1 MKLNH
6 VLLSRVIHKACLLS
20 VIQLGRMSSFDQYPT
35 NNGRSSE
42 SYTGNPILRSQ
53 IMARLGFFNDVYSPK
68 CI

>member
-35 NNGRSSE
+35 NNGRGSE
-42 SYTGNPILRSQ
+42 SYTGNRILRSQ
-53 IMARLGFFNDVYSPK
+53 IMARLGFSNDVYSPK